1 MSLDT
6 LLQDEKTRLDK
17 EALKLRGQINTAEL
31 RLQEIHIR
39 LKHVEGLLGTNEMNE
54 SSIAESSSAMS
65 RSLTDIAE
73 EVLGER
79 NGESMYYKDL
89 AQEVQSRGGNIAGDN
104 AAALLVS
111 YLVKDD
117 RFVRPVRKGFYAL
130 RRDYPNAKN
139 VGARKRRRNSD

>member
-6 LLQDEKTRLDK
+6 LLQDEKLRLDK
-17 EALKLRGQINTAEL
+17 ESLQLQEQISTAEQ
-31 RLQEIHIR
+31 RLQEIQIR
-39 LKHVEGLLGTNEMNE
+39 LKHVEGLLGTNDMNKT
-54 SSIAESSSAMS
+54 SIPETSNATG

-89 AQEVQSRGGNIAGDN
+89 AQEVQSRGGNLAGDN

-111 YLVKDD
+111 YLVNDD